1 MLEPDKIRNKRFGTA
16 KNGLN
21 PVDVTEFLADCAD
34 EIERLRAQ
42 NAENE
47 EKIRK
52 LVEKINEYRDDEEA
66 IKSAM
71 IHAQKESNKLIN
83 DAKAKARDL
92 IDSAKTEQVRLQ
104 ETNSEEIERIKKE
117 HHANVDALLKQ
128 LKEETSAEIESIKAE
143 LTAEQIELARAK
155 AETTYFK
162 STLLDLYTQQ
172 IKLITEVPE
181 MSDEELDEYE
191 TQYGEYYDD
200 EEYYEDDEEYYDEEQ
215 AALDEEAE
223 KQKHYDEV
231 INTASFTPVINLP
244 TNTSELRFGRNSA
257 DEKR

>member
-1 MLEPDKIRNKRFGTA
+1 MLEPDKIRNKRFGTS

-21 PVDVTEFLADCAD
+21 PADVTEFLGDCAD
-34 EIERLRAQ
+34 EIERLKAQ

-47 EKIRK
+47 EKIK
-52 LVEKINEYRDDEEA
+52 MLVEKINEYRNDEDA

-71 IHAQKESNKLIN
+71 IHAQKESNKLIA

-92 IDSAKTEQVRLQ
+92 IDSAKTEQIRLQ

-117 HHANVDALLKQ
+117 HHDTVDGLIAK

-143 LTAEQIELARAK
+143 LAAEQAELERVK

-162 STLLDLYTQQ
+162 SHLLDLYASQ
-172 IKLITEVPE
+172 IKLITEMPE
-181 MSDEELDEYE
+181 MTDEELDEYE
-191 TQYGEYYDD
+191 AQYDD
-200 EEYYEDDEEYYDEEQ
+200 EYCDDEYYDEEYDEEQ
-215 AALDEEAE
+215 AEIDEEAE

-231 INTASFTPVINLP
+231 INTASFSPVINLP
-244 TNTSELRFGRNSA
+244 TRTEELRFGRFST

>member
-21 PVDVTEFLADCAD
+21 PADVNEFLADCAD

-47 EKIRK
+47 DKIRK

-71 IHAQKESNKLIN
+71 IHAQKDSNKLIN
-83 DAKAKARDL
+83 EAKAKARDL
-92 IDSAKTEQVRLQ
+92 IESAKTEQVRLQ
-104 ETNSEEIERIKKE
+104 ETNSEELEKIRKD
-117 HHANVDALLKQ
+117 HHAAVDGLLNK
-128 LKEETSAEIESIKAE
+128 LKEETQAEIEGIKAE
-143 LTAEQIELARAK
+143 LEAEKAELERVK

-162 STLLDLYTQQ
+162 SNLLDLYTQQ
-172 IKLITEVPE
+172 IKLITEMPE
-181 MSDEELDEYE
+181 MTDEELDEYE
-191 TQYGEYYDD
+191 AQYGEYYDD
-200 EEYYEDDEEYYDEEQ
+200 EYYEDEYYDEEQ
-215 AALDEEAE
+215 AAADEEEAAR
-223 KQKHYDEV
+223 QKHIDEV